1 MENRNVTTFVKI
13 VEAGSFTKAAELLG
27 YSQAAVTAQIK
38 AMEKELG
45 VPLFDRIGKRVYL
58 TQEGKTF
65 LPFARS
71 MLKAEEE
78 AVNSVK
84 PGGPLAGTLSLCAP
98 SSYADHVLP
107 ELILKYRALHPDVE
121 ITVKVSDF
129 VEDTLQKLAYG
140 EIDFLVRLDEGRDD
154 PGFITLAS
162 RPEPLAFVTYPDNP
176 LLKKKKL
183 SILDAVS
190 NDFIITSREIGYSA
204 MLERRLADR
213 GINLDPVMD
222 IGSVEAIIRII
233 RGGYGVAFLPR
244 YVIAD
249 HVERKELVTLDIRD
263 PGIDMNS
270 YFLCSSERWI
280 NPVMKEFIRIV
291 NMVESYHE

>member
-1 MENRNVTTFVKI
+1 MENRNVATFVKI

-38 AMEKELG
+38 TMEKELG

-58 TQEGKTF
+58 TQEGNTF
-65 LPFARS
+65 LPFARA

-78 AVNSVK
+78 AVSSVRHD
-84 PGGPLAGTLSLCAP
+84 GPLTGTLSLCAP

-107 ELILKYRALHPDVE
+107 ELILKYRALHPGVG

-129 VEDTLQKLAYG
+129 VEDTLHKLAYG
-140 EIDFLVRLDEGRDD
+140 EIDMLVRLDEGIND
-154 PGFITLAS
+154 PGFITVAS

-183 SILDAVS
+183 SIRDAVS
-190 NDFIITSREIGYSA
+190 SDFIITSREIGYSA
-204 MLERRLADR
+204 MLERRLSEL
-213 GINLDPVMD
+213 GLSMDPVMD

-233 RGGYGVAFLPR
+233 RGGYGVACLPQ
-244 YVIAD
+244 YVISD
-249 HVERKELVTLDIRD
+249 YVDRNELVTLDTGD
-263 PGIDMNS
+263 HGINMNS

-280 NPVMKEFIRIV
+280 NPAMKEFVRVV
-291 NMVESYHE
+291 NMVESYSK

>member
-1 MENRNVTTFVKI
+1 MENRNVATFVKI

-38 AMEKELG
+38 TMEKELG

-65 LPFARS
+65 LPFARA

-78 AVNSVK
+78 AVSSVR
-84 PGGPLAGTLSLCAP
+84 PDGPLTGTLSLCAP

-107 ELILKYRALHPDVE
+107 ELILKYRALHPGVE

-129 VEDTLQKLAYG
+129 VEDTLHKLAYG
-140 EIDFLVRLDEGRDD
+140 EIDMLVRLDEGVND
-154 PGFITLAS
+154 PGFITVAS

-183 SILDAVS
+183 SIRDAVS
-190 NDFIITSREIGYSA
+190 SDFIITSREIGYSA
-204 MLERRLADR
+204 MLERRLSEL
-213 GINLDPVMD
+213 GLSMDPVMD

-233 RGGYGVAFLPR
+233 RGGYGVAFLPQ
-244 YVIAD
+244 YVISD
-249 HVERKELVTLDIRD
+249 YLDRNELVTLDTGEH
-263 PGIDMNS
+263 GIDMNS

-280 NPVMKEFIRIV
+280 NPAMKEFVRVV
-291 NMVESYHE
+291 NMVESYSK